1 MKQRIA
7 AFFAILLVALCASC
21 SKDVE
26 RTYWPTDDWQR
37 ATPESVG
44 FSSEQILESLNSL
57 DFDKIGLHSLLVIKN
72 GYIILEA
79 YRYPYGPETLHNLNS
94 ATKSFIS
101 TLYGIALDRK
111 EVENVSSRVLD
122 YFPET
127 KAAETDK
134 RKLAMTVEDL
144 LTMRTG
150 QNWIEYAD
158 PNLENSFDQML
169 VSGNWLEYFM
179 GVSMVLKPGTMF
191 DYNTGASHII
201 SAIIQKTTGSTE
213 AFAREHLF
221 GPLGIREYAWKND
234 PQGVPAGGIG
244 LSLRTRDFA
253 KLGFLYLNGGLW
265 DGERILSKKWIK
277 KATAVHADAGD
288 SSKYGYQWW
297 LFPGGKIFYANGYR
311 GQTLYVI
318 PEHDLIVVTNA
329 CMDTRLAGD
338 LSRYLFQSIQSSM
351 ISPNPLPENEPAAR
365 ALRDACAALSLPP
378 EEKLYTLPSRI
389 TEAGI
394 TAEFGPNDTGIL
406 HARFARSPEGT
417 LKLELVYQDGEI
429 SDVAVPLE
437 AGTDNRYR
445 VSTVFFPE
453 SRFLFDEKPSPVAC
467 RVIDSDE
474 THVAVEILPVGVV
487 NTGPFVVNT
496 AFDGS
501 VATFTYMNRNTR
513 KGKTVIGTVQ

>member
-1 MKQRIA
+1 MKKSIVA
-7 AFFAILLVALCASC
+7 VFVITLLALCVSC

-44 FSSEQILESLNSL
+44 FSSEKLLESFASQDL
-57 DFDKIGLHSLLVIKN
+57 DKIGLHSLLVIKD
-72 GYIILEA
+72 GYVILEA

-94 ATKSFIS
+94 ATKSFTS
-101 TLYGIALDRK
+101 TLYGIALDREAVK
-111 EVENVSSRVLD
+111 NVSSRVLD
-122 YFPET
+122 YFPEI

-150 QNWIEYAD
+150 QNWNEFAASDI
-158 PNLENSFDQML
+158 ENSFDQML
-169 VSGNWLEYFM
+169 SSENWLEFLLGIPM
-179 GVSMVLKPGTMF
+179 IMKPGRGF

-201 SAIIQKTTGSTE
+201 SGIVQETTGGTE
-213 AFAREHLF
+213 AFSREYLF

-234 PQGVPAGGIG
+234 PQGIPAGGYG
-244 LSLRTRDFA
+244 LSLSARDFA
-253 KLGFLYLNGGLW
+253 KLGFLYLNGGMW
-265 DGERILSKKWIK
+265 DGERILSKKWIQK
-277 KATAVHADAGD
+277 VTAVHVDAG
-288 SSKYGYQWW
+288 SSGKYGYHWW
-297 LFPGGKIFYANGYR
+297 IQRGKKDFQAQGYGGQN
-311 GQTLYVI
+311 LYVLSD
-318 PEHDLIVVTNA
+318 HDLIVVANA
-329 CMDTRLAGD
+329 CMDTRFAGD
-338 LSRYLFQSIQSSM
+338 LSRFLFQSIPASM
-351 ISPNPLPENEPAAR
+351 ISPDPLPENEPAAR

-378 EEKLYTLPSRI
+378 EEKQYTLPSRI
-389 TEAGI
+389 SEAGI

-406 HARFARSPEGT
+406 RARFARSPEGT
-417 LKLELVYQDGEI
+417 LKLELVYQDGETP
-429 SDVAVPLE
+429 DVAVLVE

-453 SRFLFDEKPSPVAC
+453 SRFQFDEKPSPVAC

-487 NTGPFVVNT
+487 NAGPFVVNA

-501 VATFTYMNRNTR
+501 EARFTYMNRFTR

>member
-44 FSSEQILESLNSL
+44 FSSEKLLEAFASQ
-57 DFDKIGLHSLLVIKN
+57 DFDKIGLHSLLVIKD
-72 GYIILEA
+72 GYVILEA
-79 YRYPYGPETLHNLNS
+79 YRYPYGPDALHNLNS
-94 ATKSFIS
+94 ATKSFTS
-101 TLYGIALDRK
+101 TLYGIALDR
-111 EVENVSSRVLD
+111 EAVENVSSRVLD
-122 YFPET
+122 YFPEI

-150 QNWIEYAD
+150 QNWIEHAGSNMD
-158 PNLENSFDQML
+158 NSFDQMMDTE
-169 VSGNWLEYFM
+169 NCLEYFM
-179 GVSMVLKPGTMF
+179 GISMVLKPGTLF

-201 SAIIQKTTGSTE
+201 STIIQKTTGSTE
-213 AFAREHLF
+213 TFAREHLF

-234 PQGVPAGGIG
+234 PQGIPTGGFG
-244 LSLRTRDFA
+244 LSLRARDFA
-253 KLGFLYLNGGLW
+253 KLGFLYLNGGMW
-265 DGERILSKKWIK
+265 DGERILSKKWIE
-277 KATAVHADAGD
+277 KATAVHVDAGG
-288 SSKYGYQWW
+288 SGKYGYQWW
-297 LFPGGKIFYANGYR
+297 IFPGGKVFYAHGYR
-311 GQTLYVI
+311 EQNLYII
-318 PEHDLIVVTNA
+318 PELDLIVVTNA
-329 CMDTRLAGD
+329 SMERHLNDVLY
-338 LSRYLFQSIQSSM
+338 SYLFQSIPSSM
-351 ISPNPLPENEPAAR
+351 ISPDPLPENEPAAQK
-365 ALRDACAALSLPP
+365 LLDACAALSLPP
-378 EEKLYTLPSRI
+378 AEKEYLLPSRI

-394 TAEFGPNDTGIL
+394 VAEFGPNDTGIL
-406 HARFARSPEGT
+406 RARFARSSEGT